1 MTVATS
7 LMSSAEEEIL
17 LTNMKKQIETISAQL
32 QRLKEEEK
40 TSLNK
45 FSLREIF
52 PSSYDNQKS
61 NSYDLKAKISKNTS
75 QTPKKSKNV
84 FKEKPWEPKPKH
96 DFTPLG
102 KYYELTLEELLE
114 EKLII
119 LPKVTLVGVS
129 F

>member
-32 QRLKEEEK
+32 QRLKEEK
-40 TSLNK
+40 NTSLNK

-61 NSYDLKAKISKNTS
+61 NSCDLECKISEETS
-75 QTPKKSKNV
+75 QTPKKSRNL
-84 FKEKPWEPKPKH
+84 FEEKPWEPKPKR

-102 KYYELTLEELLE
+102 KSYELTLEELLE
-114 EKLII
+114 
-119 LPKVTLVGVS
+119 
-129 F
+129 